1 MSDGSIEVFEGTAP
15 DMVETRQNVP
25 EQMTPIL
32 AVSPERGNMIRVLNM
47 VARGDQ
53 VGVPV
58 YADLRDSNDDP
69 LPVSTS
75 LQWEYSPSNSDSRFK
90 VSREVSNLS
99 FYQNTSF
106 AEQANTDYVDE
117 SKHVLTQPE
126 FEGSRRQMRG
136 RVISTLKEYDE
147 LPLDDLG
154 PRVRVDYAPDGSYGR
169 EWLSGLLS
177 DLADDGLV
185 EVDDREGE
193 TTARLRR

>member
-15 DMVETRQNVP
+15 DMVDTRQNVP

-32 AVSPERGNMIRVLNM
+32 AVSPERGNMIRILNM

-58 YADLRDSNDDP
+58 YGDFRDSNDDP

-106 AEQANTDYVDE
+106 AEQANQDYVDE

-126 FEGSRRQMRG
+126 FEGSDTVRFLQITDIEELFLSAEGTAQIDWSNSRIEVDPSAIKGPYTRG
-136 RVISTLKEYDE
+136 R
-147 LPLDDLG
+147 
-154 PRVRVDYAPDGSYGR
+154 
-169 EWLSGLLS
+169 
-177 DLADDGLV
+177 
-185 EVDDREGE
+185 
-193 TTARLRR
+193 